1 MIRDTLGVYAR
12 INARQGWDMGAAGP
26 LPAHYQVIGRDAPWP
41 ERRAPVHAVI
51 RLHEQVAQ
59 HRAVAHLA
67 NALERGWSWVGHP

>member
-41 ERRAPVHAVI
+41 DE
-51 RLHEQVAQ
+51 E
-59 HRAVAHLA
+59 
-67 NALERGWSWVGHP
+67 G